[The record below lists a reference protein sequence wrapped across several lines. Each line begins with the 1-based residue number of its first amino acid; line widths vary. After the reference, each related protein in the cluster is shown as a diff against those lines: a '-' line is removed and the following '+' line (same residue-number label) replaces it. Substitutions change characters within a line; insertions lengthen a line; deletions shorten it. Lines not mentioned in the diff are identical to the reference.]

1 MLHVSHTPLLV
12 CTALCRRWILS
23 GDHYKVIS
31 CWGVEC
37 RSLTSKK
44 QRPDTEGE
52 WSNRWT
58 GLRKLTLSSFISS
71 SWSFVSC
78 CLFSC
83 YCSNT
88 HTHTHGH
95 TPAMQSQ
102 LLLGVDVML
111 TLMDQLC
118 DQPDPCAWGVYFCGR
133 PTAATLMWFYPESD
147 VMMAALAAT
156 CFSCSVNIFIALVFL
171 RLCRETWTS
180 KVWNSGPPTVWELE
194 T

>member
-88 HTHTHGH
+88 HTHIHGH

-118 DQPDPCAWGVYFCGR
+118 DQPDLFAVHEGFIFVVDPQPPRWCDSTR
-133 PTAATLMWFYPESD
+133 R
-147 VMMAALAAT
+147 VMLWWQRWRLHVSAVVL
-156 CFSCSVNIFIALVFL
+156 IFL
-171 RLCRETWTS
+171 
-180 KVWNSGPPTVWELE
+180 
-194 T
+194 